1 MSTLFEPVEP
11 HTYKPID
18 LKPSLAQYDNYQ
30 IYTLVCRDVT
40 STRTDNIY
48 VEEFDGNHYVGI
60 AFNGQ
65 LISGFQDNGSRWGIT
80 SDGTF
85 ILKPTPTQEEP
96 SPSIS
101 KQDLWLA
108 IQSFAPSPISIN
120 FLSFVN
126 QYSDIDLNPITYSN
140 YGIAQLKAANVWDR
154 SGFGESSLND
164 EYHQNI
170 CQGYAAK
177 VTGYELEDGTL
188 TTDMQDL
195 VGRDFSGN
203 NFSSYFIKRHITRF
217 SFFEKILNSPPP
229 ALLKP
234 NYLDLLQGYR
244 GDPRDIPHFPRV
256 KPNYTGLLT
265 ISYYRENTSE
275 SIPELRSINWY
286 RYNIEVEKDKKI
298 YLPILGCVLG
308 TLTINNPD
316 IKQQINLLSTQT
328 NRYPYKYLF
337 EENVADLFLTWES
350 LYTASL
356 SLPTMPG
363 QIIEDSVYHQLS
375 RTIRVL
381 GANNDIW
388 HNGITID
395 DVGFDINHP
404 MFSVDVTRTYN
415 WHFKPQTDG
424 SYGDLS
430 MTDPKLDELWNH
442 FCSETP
448 YENDID
454 SDQPR
459 LDTHGKRLKRTS
471 EILGYRIN
479 ANGEID
485 KKTEED
491 YTRHIVP
498 PKAKIDKTKYGGNSF
513 GSHGMHVRRLPN
525 NFDRK
530 EIKEGGVVA
539 VHDLAQLMLEILDQL
554 NLAIGIQEAGAIEL
568 KHEGQIHKYQ
578 NLLALT
584 TDIAI
589 HQFNQ
594 TAYAKS
600 THISS
605 LVTQEQTKEII
616 GGLGLPTVAKSI
628 RREVNGKVAGIPY
641 WGIAPQA
648 SLARKIDTCTYN
660 VGIVLG
666 QVL

>member
-1 MSTLFEPVEP
+1 MSTLFEPLDGQ
-11 HTYKPID
+11 TYKPNE

-30 IYTLVCRDVT
+30 IYSLVCRDVT
-40 STRTDNIY
+40 STKTKNIY
-48 VEEFDGNHYVGI
+48 AEEFDSNYYVGI

-65 LISGFQDNGSRWGIT
+65 LIYGYQDNGSKWGIT
-80 SDGTF
+80 NDGIF
-85 ILKPTPTQEEP
+85 ILKPTPTQGEP
-96 SPSIS
+96 SPHVS

-108 IQSFAPSPISIN
+108 IQSFAPSPITVN
-120 FLSFVN
+120 FIDFVN
-126 QYSDIDLNPITYSN
+126 QYSDIDPRPITYPT
-140 YGIAQLKAANVWDR
+140 YGVAELKAANVWDR

-170 CQGYAAK
+170 YQGYAAK
-177 VTGYELEDGTL
+177 VTGYQLQDGTL
-188 TTDMQDL
+188 TTDLQDL

-203 NFSSYFIKRHITRF
+203 NFSSYFIKTHITRF
-217 SFFEKILNSPPP
+217 SFFEKTFNSPST
-229 ALLKP
+229 LLKP
-234 NYLDLLQGYR
+234 NYLDLLQGYN
-244 GDPRDIPHFPRV
+244 GDIRDIPNFPRV
-256 KPNYTGLLT
+256 SPNYTGTLT

-275 SIPELRSINWY
+275 SIPDLRSINWY
-286 RYNIEVEKDKKI
+286 HYEIRVEKARKV

-308 TLTINNPD
+308 TLTISNPD
-316 IKQQINLLSTQT
+316 IKQQINSLSTPTDQ
-328 NRYPYKYLF
+328 YPYKYLF
-337 EENVADLFLTWES
+337 KENIADLFVIWES
-350 LYTASL
+350 LYTSSL
-356 SLPTMPG
+356 SLPTVPG
-363 QIIEDSVYHQLS
+363 QIIEDDVYHQLS

-381 GANNDIW
+381 GANNNIW
-388 HNGITID
+388 HNGIAVN
-395 DVGFDINHP
+395 DVGFDINHT
-404 MFSVDVTRTYN
+404 MFAVDQTRTYD
-415 WHFKPQTDG
+415 WHFKPQPDG
-424 SYGDLS
+424 SYGDLT
-430 MTDPKLDELWNH
+430 MTDPKLEELWNH

-448 YENDID
+448 YQNDID
-454 SDQPR
+454 KDKPR

-498 PKAKIDKTKYGGNSF
+498 PKSKIDKTKYGGNSF

-525 NFDRK
+525 HFDRK
-530 EIKEGGVVA
+530 GIKEGGVVA
-539 VHDLAQLMLEILDQL
+539 VHDLVQIMLEILDQL

-594 TAYAKS
+594 TKYAKS